1 MVPRFTTLALF
12 AALTLSAATASA
24 QRHPV
29 ADNAPRVYIV
39 RPGDSIQRIARYLQV
54 PLRELAARNSLN
66 PPYTLRQGRRLR
78 LPDGVPPEVLRDLP
92 LRDAPPAE
100 EGGDGGPHRAGVV
113 TLVRLRDSGEMVA
126 NFTANPRNLR
136 ARVERIM
143 RSRGGIVH
151 TLHPR
156 LVRLFPIIS
165 DHFNGRRILVLSGY
179 RPHTGGRDAPRSRHA
194 MGTAVDLRVEGVALR
209 TLFTF
214 CQTLPDAGCG
224 MAVGANYLHLDV
236 RTAAQHWTVTGRR
249 GSRGDPNIPP
259 EEDVAEVLAE
269 AAGDEAA
276 PAQ

>member
-1 MVPRFTTLALF
+1 MSPRLPTLALL
-12 AALTLSAATASA
+12 ASLLVSAAAAEA
-24 QRHPV
+24 QRPPAV
-29 ADNAPRVYIV
+29 DNAPRVYIV

-66 PPYTLRQGRRLR
+66 PPYTLREGRRLR
-78 LPDGVPPEVLRDLP
+78 LPEGVPPEVLRELP
-92 LRDAPPAE
+92 LRDAPADDT
-100 EGGDGGPHRAGVV
+100 GAGPHRSGVV
-113 TLVRLRDSGEMVA
+113 SLVRLRDGGEMVA

-136 ARVERIM
+136 ARLERIM

-156 LVRLFPIIS
+156 LIRLFPQIS

-194 MGTAVDLRVEGVALR
+194 MGTAVDVRVENVPLR
-209 TLFTF
+209 TLFAF
-214 CQTLPDAGCG
+214 CQTLPDTGCG
-224 MAVGANYLHLDV
+224 MAAGANYLHLDV

-269 AAGDEAA
+269 AAADETA
-276 PAQ
+276 PAEH